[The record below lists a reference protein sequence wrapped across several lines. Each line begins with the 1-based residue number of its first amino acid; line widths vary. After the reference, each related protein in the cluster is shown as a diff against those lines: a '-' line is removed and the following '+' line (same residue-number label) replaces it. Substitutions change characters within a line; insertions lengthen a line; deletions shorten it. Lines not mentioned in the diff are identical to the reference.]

1 MNLLELIKQFFESL
15 FGGKSSKDDDKKGDS
30 STKPVDKNTN
40 IEPKDTSPSKPKTNM
55 EKTKKLYALIVG
67 INDYQHVTKLGG
79 CVNDAERINAYLKKV
94 TTDSEFEYVPLLLTD
109 DKAKKKSIEDAF
121 LNHLAK
127 AEKED
132 VAFFYFSGHGA
143 QEKGDAVWKKIEADG
158 SLETIV
164 CYDSRDNNGTPDLAD
179 KELRYLIHE
188 VSKKNPHIVVISDSC
203 HSGDNTR
210 SDLVKRRLPN
220 EGEAGENGEIITSR
234 LSNLAPQ
241 RSWDKFC
248 FAHKISPTNIANVN
262 EIKDIFPEGRHI
274 QLSACKDRELAYEL
288 RGSGVFTSMLLN
300 VLERSNG
307 NISYSDLRQRVRH
320 SVSGKFPQHPQIY
333 ASNNDSNELMQTFL
347 GGAAVKEP
355 FYYNVQKNLK
365 TSIGWVLSI
374 GAIHGMPPNAAQAG
388 LKIDIRDTNNKSK
401 ILTTATVKNVNPGM
415 TILSIA
421 DETKLDANAQYLAT
435 IPDLF
440 TNPMRVY
447 IHGDATGKEV
457 LKNQIQKDDEFA
469 FANLEVT
476 NDLILADYLVYA
488 DGKEGNYSIGQSTKD
503 LENLDKTYTIENTEG
518 DILTFPY
525 WKILAEKQKGFTG
538 KSADEIIKFLKTASN
553 WHFLRK
559 LENPMTQLKNH
570 GIEVNVNHV
579 PSKDFSKAKSL
590 RFDDGIAN
598 AKFDDD
604 SNPPRAYF
612 TIEVTNHSQRTYR
625 VALPALFVGFEVSP
639 NVLPGGVIELN
650 PGQTQKAFGGN
661 AVSILLPDKED
672 GELNWWIKDFNW
684 HHKSFWLTLIVS
696 TEDFDI
702 ADFART
708 PVALPKAVRSNTRN
722 AKGFDEIDPVN
733 PSLIADWTT
742 EQFEIQIANP
752 FYVQPPEEFA

>member
-1 MNLLELIKQFFESL
+1 MNIIELIKQFFESL
-15 FGGKSSKDDDKKGDS
+15 FGGKSNKNGNKTKKT
-30 STKPVDKNTN
+30 STTTVDENTN
-40 IEPKDTSPSKPKTNM
+40 VQPKENAPSKPKSDM
-55 EKTKKLYALIVG
+55 AKTKKLYSLIVG

-79 CVNDAERINAYLKKV
+79 CVNDAERIDAYLKKV
-94 TTDSEFEYVPLLLTD
+94 TKDSEFEYVPLILTD
-109 DKAKKKSIEDAF
+109 DKAKKKNIEDAF

-127 AEKED
+127 AEKDD

-143 QEKGDAVWKKIEADG
+143 QEKGNAVWKKIDAD
-158 SLETIV
+158 SALETMV

-220 EGEAGENGEIITSR
+220 EGENGENGEVITSR

-248 FAHKISPTNIANVN
+248 FANKISPDAIANTN
-262 EIKDIFPEGRHI
+262 EIKDILPEGRHI
-274 QLSACKDRELAYEL
+274 QMAACKDRELAYEL

-307 NISYSDLRQRVRH
+307 NISYSDLRQRIRH

-333 ASNNDSNELMQTFL
+333 ASSNDSGELMQAFL

-365 TSIGWVLSI
+365 TSMGWVLSI
-374 GAIHGMPPNAAQAG
+374 GAIHGVPPNAVQLG
-388 LKIDIRDTNNKSK
+388 LEIEIRDANDKSK
-401 ILTTATVKNVNPGM
+401 VLTTATVKNVNPGM
-415 TILSIA
+415 TILSIN
-421 DETKLDANAQYLAT
+421 DESKLDAAAQYLAT
-435 IPDLF
+435 IPGLF

-447 IHGDATGKEV
+447 IHGDAAGKTLLES
-457 LKNQIQKDDEFA
+457 QIQKDDEFEL
-469 FANLEVT
+469 ANLEVT
-476 NDLILADYLVYA
+476 NDLVLADYLVSA
-488 DGKEGNYSIGQSTKD
+488 KDGYSIGQSTKD
-503 LENLDKTYTIENTEG
+503 LENLDKTYRVTDPKDEVKT
-518 DILTFPY
+518 LPY
-525 WKILAEKQKGFTG
+525 WKILTAKQQGFTE
-538 KSADEIIKFLKTASN
+538 KSATEIINFLKTASN

-559 LENPMTQLKNH
+559 LENPMTQLKKH
-570 GIEVNVNHV
+570 GVEVKVNHV
-579 PSKDFSKAKSL
+579 PLKDFSKSETLK
-590 RFDDGIAN
+590 FDDGIAN
-598 AKFDDD
+598 ATFDDN

-639 NVLPGGVIELN
+639 NVLPGGVMELN
-650 PGQTQKAFGGN
+650 AGETQQAFGGN

-684 HHKSFWLTLIVS
+684 QHKSFWLTLIVS
-696 TEDFDI
+696 TEDFDVT
-702 ADFART
+702 DFARSA
-708 PVALPKAVRSNTRN
+708 VALPKMERRNTRS
-722 AKGFDEIDPVN
+722 AKGFDEVDPIN
-733 PSLIADWTT
+733 PPLIADWTT

>member
-1 MNLLELIKQFFESL
+1 MNIIELIKQFLESL
-15 FGGKSSKDDDKKGDS
+15 FGGKKSKDSNQKEDKS
-30 STKPVDKNTN
+30 VNPVDESTN
-40 IEPKDTSPSKPKTNM
+40 IQPNNNSPSKPDESM
-55 EKTKKLYALIVG
+55 EKTKKLYSLIVG

-79 CVNDAERINAYLKKV
+79 CVNDAERIDAYLKKV
-94 TTDSEFEYVPLLLTD
+94 TVDSEFEYVPMVLTD
-109 DKAKKKSIEDAF
+109 DKAKKKNIENGF

-127 AEKED
+127 ADKDD

-143 QEKGDAVWKKIEADG
+143 QEKGDTVWKKIEADG
-158 SLETIV
+158 ALETMV
-164 CYDSRDNNGTPDLAD
+164 CYDSRDSNGTPDLAD
-179 KELRYLIHE
+179 KELRYLIHKISE
-188 VSKKNPHIVVISDSC
+188 KNPHIVVISDSC

-220 EGEAGENGEIITSR
+220 EGENGDDGEVITSR

-241 RSWDKFC
+241 RTWDKFC
-248 FAHKISPTNIANVN
+248 FAATVSPDQIANAN
-262 EIKDIFPEGRHI
+262 EMRDVLPEGRHI
-274 QLSACKDRELAYEL
+274 QLAACKDRELAYEL

-307 NISYSDLRQRVRH
+307 NISYADLRQRIRH

-333 ASNNDSNELMQTFL
+333 ASSNDSGELMQAFL

-365 TSIGWVLSI
+365 TSVGWVLSI
-374 GAIHGMPPNAAQAG
+374 GAIHGMPPNAVQLG
-388 LKIDIRDTNNKSK
+388 LEIQIRDANDKSK
-401 ILTTATVKNVNPGM
+401 ILTTATVKNVTPGM
-415 TILSIA
+415 TKLSVA
-421 DETKLDANAQYLAT
+421 DETKLDSKAQYLAT
-435 IPDLF
+435 VPGLF

-447 IHGDATGKEV
+447 IHGEASGKQL
-457 LKNQIQKDDEFA
+457 LKTQIQKDDEFA

-488 DGKEGNYSIGQSTKD
+488 NDGYSIGQSTED
-503 LENLDKTYTIENTEG
+503 LENLEKTYTVTNKED
-518 DILTFPY
+518 DIVTFPY
-525 WKILAEKQKGFTG
+525 WKILTEKQEGFTE
-538 KSADEIIKFLKTASN
+538 KSANEIISFLKTASN

-570 GIEVNVNHV
+570 GLEVKVNHV
-579 PSKDFSKAKSL
+579 PSKDFSKLTTLK
-590 RFDDGIAN
+590 FDNGIAN
-598 AKFDDD
+598 VNFDDD
-604 SNPPRAYF
+604 SNPPRASF
-612 TIEVTNHSQRTYR
+612 TIEVTNHSQRVYR

-639 NVLPGGVIELN
+639 NVLPGGVIELKA
-650 PGQTQKAFGGN
+650 GETQKAFGGN

-684 HHKSFWLTLIVS
+684 HHKSFWLTLIIS
-696 TEDFDI
+696 TEDFDV

-708 PVALPKAVRSNTRN
+708 QVALPRITKKSTRG
-722 AKGFDEIDPVN
+722 AKGFDEVDNIN
-733 PSLIADWTT
+733 PPLVADWTT

-752 FYVQPPEEFA
+752 FYVQLPEEFV